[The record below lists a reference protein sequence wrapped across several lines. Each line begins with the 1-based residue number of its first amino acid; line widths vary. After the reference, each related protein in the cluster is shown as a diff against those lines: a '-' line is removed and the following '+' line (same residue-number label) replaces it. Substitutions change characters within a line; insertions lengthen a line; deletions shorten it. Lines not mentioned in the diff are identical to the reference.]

1 MQYNEIE
8 KELDIKRYKLLIPNY
23 NDEVFIYTINDS
35 FMFDYHN
42 YRPDISIDLNNFPV
56 VMYCIK
62 KLSKRLSKFLD
73 IEKIKEGLV
82 KHFTNNVGLMMDLRI
97 ISFYH
102 NNYIPTVSLY
112 GFSTDDKD
120 KIEYKFSF
128 YWYISKEIALDISN
142 TCILNINGKIDY
154 LNKDNEISFFN
165 DKTDLIERSYVIDN
179 NIDSIINFIFTLL
192 NLKRDDMKYASIK

>member
-8 KELDIKRYKLLIPNY
+8 ELNIKRYKLLIPNY

-35 FMFDYHN
+35 FMFTYND
-42 YRPDISIDLNNFPV
+42 YRPDISIDLNNFPIL
-56 VMYCIK
+56 MYCIK
-62 KLSKRLSKFLD
+62 KLSERLSKFLD
-73 IEKIKEGLV
+73 IEKIKEGLI
-82 KHFTNNVGLMMDLRI
+82 KDISNNIILEMMNLRI
-97 ISFYH
+97 MYFYF
-102 NNYIPTVSLY
+102 NNYIPMVRLY

-142 TCILNINGKIDY
+142 TCILNVNGKIDY
-154 LNKDNEISFFN
+154 LNTNNEISFFN
-165 DKTDLIERSYVIDN
+165 DKIDLIERSYAIN

-192 NLKRDDMKYASIK
+192 NLKRGVMKYASIK